1 MNGWK
6 QNFLLSGHPFTERR
20 SKPFPDILRK
30 GIWEVTL
37 AVKIRLKRF
46 GSKNRDQWRI
56 VVAEA
61 KMPRDGRFI
70 EEIGHYDPL
79 PANEVIVVKSDRFKY
94 WVSKGAQVSP
104 SVKSLVKRAEK
115 KTKKAAEPEKKKK

>member
-1 MNGWK
+1 M
-6 QNFLLSGHPFTERR
+6 
-20 SKPFPDILRK
+20 
-30 GIWEVTL
+30 

-46 GSKNRDQWRI
+46 GTKNRDQWRI

-79 PANEVIVVKSDRFKY
+79 PAKEVIVVKSDRLKY
-94 WVSKGAQVSP
+94 WVAKGAQVSP
-104 SVKSLVKRAEK
+104 SVKSLVKRVEK
-115 KTKKAAEPEKKKK
+115 KAKKAAAPEKKKK